1 MKVEVKVS
9 GLDGVLDTLKSL
21 PAEVVSKRGGPVRA
35 ALRKGAAVIQKQ
47 EKANL
52 QAVTVNAD
60 DPDKAAST
68 GLLLKNVVVT
78 RGKAPSSGKG
88 ERYLVRVKRRVYAR
102 IGSKPVTTLKT
113 AQLLEYGSSQQ
124 PAEPWIRPAFQA
136 KAEEAIKG
144 EDKEAIEAKTQA
156 LAQAAQK
163 LGEEMQKAQ
172 QTAPGGEAKAE
183 AGSS

>member
-1 MKVEVKVS
+1 MKVDVKVS

-35 ALRKGAAVIQKQ
+35 ALRKGAVVIQKQ

-136 KAEEAIKG
+136 KAEEAIKTV
-144 EDKEAIEAKTQA
+144 ESELLRSIDRIVKKLAAKN
-156 LAQAAQK
+156 K
-163 LGEEMQKAQ
+163 GR
-172 QTAPGGEAKAE
+172 
-183 AGSS
+183 